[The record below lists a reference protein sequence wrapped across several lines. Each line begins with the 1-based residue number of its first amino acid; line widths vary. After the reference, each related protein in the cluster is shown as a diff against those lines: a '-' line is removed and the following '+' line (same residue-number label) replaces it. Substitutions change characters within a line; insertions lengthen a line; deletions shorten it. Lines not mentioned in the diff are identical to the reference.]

1 MINDEITIKR
11 IENEPSAIHQHKM
24 DENIE
29 DITNET
35 DKYILVILSFN
46 FNLLIIK
53 ELIKCIIN
61 TIKKTS
67 M

>member
-11 IENEPSAIHQHKM
+11 IENEPSEIHQHKM

-46 FNLLIIK
+46 FNLL
-53 ELIKCIIN
+53 
-61 TIKKTS
+61 
-67 M
+67 MA